1 MKYFEVKKEELR
13 GSLMTA
19 NIYSDGEYMD
29 EADEVEIRTL
39 TTGFSVFEYGEDGMT
54 QRVEFY
60 PVKIDTESWTTNED
74 EVLEQIK
81 ADYPAGEWQNNNW

>member
-1 MKYFEVKKEELR
+1 MKYFTVEREELT
-13 GSLMTA
+13 GTQVSGEIFA
-19 NIYSDGEYMD
+19 DGEYVNLPSDTEM
-29 EADEVEIRTL
+29 RTV

-60 PVKIDTESWTTNED
+60 PVKIDTESWATNED

-81 ADYPAGEWQNNNW
+81 ADHPAGEWQNNNW